1 MSDFTPLTNGAG
13 GAGTAVVDSGSV
25 EDIEGTP
32 FGRPGEFVNPNVPAT
47 GTLSVSDERDLGD
60 GNRLLT
66 LNMGPQHPSTHGVL
80 RVMLKL
86 DGEIVVDC
94 DPIIGYLHRGTEKL
108 GEAHRYAQLTPWTDR
123 TDYVSAPLNNLGYI
137 LTVEKLCGVEAPE
150 KAQYWRLIMAELSRI
165 ASHLVWLGT
174 HALDIGALSMSLYCF
189 REREIIMDIFE
200 SFCGARLTTNMMEIG
215 GFSRPLPDNLVAQVR
230 NFLRIFPSRQ
240 REYTTLL
247 DANPIWMSRT
257 KGVGVISPEAA
268 ISYSLTGAC
277 LRGSG
282 INYDV
287 RKATPYL
294 VYDRLDFEV
303 PIGQHGDTFDRYL
316 VRQEEMRQS
325 IKLIQQA
332 LDHVEPMD
340 TPFMAYESPY
350 VIPPHK
356 GTMTTAEDMQRHF
369 IWTIKGFNPPV
380 GEASVSI
387 EQSKGE
393 LTYYL
398 VSDGGPMPYRF
409 RIRTP
414 DFVNLSVL
422 PHMAQGS
429 MLADMVALIGTID
442 IVLGSVDR

>member
-1 MSDFTPLTNGAG
+1 MASITSDTPNTDRGL
-13 GAGTAVVDSGSV
+13 V
-25 EDIEGTP
+25 EDIASTP
-32 FGRPGEFVNPNVPAT
+32 YGRPGEFVNPNVPPT
-47 GTLSVSDERDLGD
+47 GTLSISDDRTLENGD
-60 GNRLLT
+60 RLMT

-80 RVMLKL
+80 RVLLKL
-86 DGEIVVDC
+86 DGEIVVEC
-94 DPIIGYLHRGTEKL
+94 DPVLGYLHRGTEKL

-123 TDYVSAPLNNLGYI
+123 TDYVAAPLNNLAYI
-137 LTVEKLCGVEAPE
+137 LSVEKLCGVEAPE
-150 KAQYWRLIMAELSRI
+150 RAQYWRVIMAELTRI

-189 REREIIMDIFE
+189 RERELILDIFE
-200 SFCGARLTTNMMEIG
+200 AFCGARLTTNMMEIG
-215 GFSRPLPDNLVAQVR
+215 GFSREIPDGLVEKIRA
-230 NFLRIFPSRQ
+230 FIRIFPQRQ
-240 REYTTLL
+240 KEYTTLL
-247 DANPIWMSRT
+247 DANPIWLTRT
-257 KGVGVISPEAA
+257 KGVGIISPEAA

-325 IKLIQQA
+325 ITLVEQA
-332 LDHVEPMD
+332 LDHVEKMD
-340 TPFMAYESPY
+340 SPLMAYESAY

-380 GEASVSI
+380 GEAWASI
-387 EQSKGE
+387 EHSKGE
-393 LTYYL
+393 MGFYL

-422 PHMAQGS
+422 PHMAQGA